1 MKDSQ
6 SFVEESISDL
16 FLAVSYAN
24 HLTGDSIRPLDDM
37 LLEEI
42 KEQLV
47 NILNNYI
54 DDNA

>member
-24 HLTGDSIRPLDDM
+24 RLTGDSIRPLDDM
-37 LLEEI
+37 RLEEI

>member
-1 MKDSQ
+1 MKNSQ

-24 HLTGDSIRPLDDM
+24 RLTGDSIRPLDDM
-37 LLEEI
+37 RLEEI
-42 KEQLV
+42 KDQLV